1 MLGGVDKIFN
11 PLFVGHVDK
20 IFNPEK
26 MLEYQK
32 KIKKNSEE
40 AEDVELDFD
49 EEEYNREKE
58 RQRLERLEK
67 YSNSIEVILNKLLE
81 SGQLNL
87 RMLSREC
94 SDDERKKLI
103 PTMEIFRE
111 VVIEFLTEGVID
123 IDELRKEQTEYLM
136 DTSEGFVLNEMLLAI
151 MEDRRYKRIKKIH
164 IFPVEGEDYVYFR
177 DVTDEMGNMKNL
189 KCSNVGF
196 RYEER

>member
-1 MLGGVDKIFN
+1 
-11 PLFVGHVDK
+11 
-20 IFNPEK
+20 
-26 MLEYQK
+26 
-32 KIKKNSEE
+32 
-40 AEDVELDFD
+40 
-49 EEEYNREKE
+49 
-58 RQRLERLEK
+58 
-67 YSNSIEVILNKLLE
+67 
-81 SGQLNL
+81 
-87 RMLSREC
+87 
-94 SDDERKKLI
+94 
-103 PTMEIFRE
+103 MEIFRE